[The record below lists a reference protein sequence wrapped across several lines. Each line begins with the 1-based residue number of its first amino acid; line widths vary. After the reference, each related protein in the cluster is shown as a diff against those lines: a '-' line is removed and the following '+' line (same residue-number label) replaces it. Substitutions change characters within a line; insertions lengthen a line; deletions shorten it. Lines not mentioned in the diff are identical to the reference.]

1 MQAIAMPLAG
11 WIATRIGFRIV
22 VICSCVLHSGSIAL
36 TYFAVKWGF
45 TAVVL
50 IYGVLGGL
58 GFGAGYSVILAVASA
73 WFPSHRGLIVGLVLG
88 GFGGGALV
96 FTPIQTAFI
105 NPNNVKI
112 NSTTKSFTDA
122 DLLNR
127 VPYAFLLLAGITGSL
142 QIIGFLLMQEKPKTD
157 VQPISSEAFDEN
169 HHHNRYLVNLDR
181 EKTIDVQP
189 LIVLQAS
196 DFYLLWLSVCFSA
209 VPITLV
215 SALFKVAGIQYIHD
229 DLFLTGVS
237 MAASVCNCVGRVL
250 WGIACDRFSFKLP
263 MSCMCIVWTSLLFSF
278 PFISVFTGTAAK
290 VTFVLWVGL
299 MFLCHCGIFVFAP
312 TATANI
318 FGPVNMAVN
327 YGMTFTAFIVGSLA
341 ASIMTNLAPV
351 GTEIKQHFLIGG
363 AMAILGMLFILLV
376 ADRKVPQR
384 LQFFNAAVRFRV
396 RCCPGKYFGNCH

>member
-1 MQAIAMPLAG
+1 MSQWSAHCHLISEMFFVGDDQIQEGRLLARAVSGNMSPYIVDYMNYYNMSVQHTSAVWLTSVGYSMQAIAMPLAG

-22 VICSCVLHSGSIAL
+22 VFCSCVVHSGSIAL
-36 TYFAVKWGF
+36 TYFAIKWGF

-88 GFGGGALV
+88 GFGGGAVV

-105 NPNNVKI
+105 NPYNVEI
-112 NSTTKSFTDA
+112 NSTSKSFTDI
-122 DLLNR
+122 DVLNR
-127 VPYAFLLLAGITGSL
+127 VPYAFLLLAGITGSI
-142 QIIGFLLMQEKPKTD
+142 QIIGFVLMQEKPKVRKPNVRGSLCSGLNVD
-157 VQPISSEAFDEN
+157 VRPI
-169 HHHNRYLVNLDR
+169 
-181 EKTIDVQP
+181 
-189 LIVLQAS
+189 IVLQAS
-196 DFYLLWLSVCFSA
+196 DFYLLWLSVCFSS

-237 MAASVCNCVGRVL
+237 MAASVCNCVGHVL

-263 MSCMCIVWTSLLFSF
+263 MCCMCVVWTTLLFSF
-278 PFISVFTGTAAK
+278 PFISVFTGTAAR

-312 TATANI
+312 TAAANI

-327 YGMTFTAFIVGSLA
+327 YGMTFTAF
-341 ASIMTNLAPV
+341 
-351 GTEIKQHFLIGG
+351 
-363 AMAILGMLFILLV
+363 
-376 ADRKVPQR
+376 
-384 LQFFNAAVRFRV
+384 
-396 RCCPGKYFGNCH
+396 

>member
-1 MQAIAMPLAG
+1 MLYFL
-11 WIATRIGFRIV
+11 T
-22 VICSCVLHSGSIAL
+22 VILSGSIAL

-96 FTPIQTAFI
+96 FTPIQTALI
-105 NPNNVKI
+105 NPKNVKI
-112 NSTTKSFTDA
+112 NSTTKSFTDT
-122 DLLNR
+122 DMLNR
-127 VPYAFLLLAGITGSL
+127 VPYAFLLLAGITGTI
-142 QIIGFLLMQEKPKTD
+142 QIIGFLLMQEKPKTN
-157 VQPISSEAFDEN
+157 VQHLPSEELDEN
-169 HHHNRYLVNLDR
+169 HHPRRSTTAIVR
-181 EKTIDVQP
+181 TVDVQP

-215 SALFKVAGIQYIHD
+215 SALFKELFFSPTDFLNNAILDFSSCLSVLINHSSAFTPEIFFTKVAGIQYIHD

-237 MAASVCNCVGRVL
+237 MAASVCNCVGRVI
-250 WGIACDRFSFKLP
+250 WGIACDRFSFKVSLLCKLISWITFDVLSDGFNTELNLP
-263 MSCMCIVWTSLLFSF
+263 MSCMCIVWISLLFSF
-278 PFISVFTGTAAK
+278 PFISVFTGTTAK

-318 FGPVNMAVN
+318 FGPVNLAVN
-327 YGMTFTAFIVGSLA
+327 YGMTFTAFVSYVACTLGS
-341 ASIMTNLAPV
+341 TY
-351 GTEIKQHFLIGG
+351 G
-363 AMAILGMLFILLV
+363 
-376 ADRKVPQR
+376 DKVS
-384 LQFFNAAVRFRV
+384 NS
-396 RCCPGKYFGNCH
+396 GS